1 MNLFKKYFT
10 NSLSPTDL
18 HNLRRQTDSMTD
30 QQLETELHRLW
41 LQSAPMPAAAPYRR
55 RYIISAVAASAAL
68 VLCLVAGLL
77 FFGKGDTSSGMLC
90 VQTAANEMCT
100 LSLPDGSRVVLNG
113 NSTLSYSPDGFTS
126 SSRALQLDGEAY
138 FDVQTNPKA
147 PFVITTPTVSVQVLG
162 TAFNLCSR
170 TNAASDMLFLER
182 GKVSFRVS
190 DTGADYIVT
199 PKQKITH
206 NRTTGEVSLRHSDMP
221 DCAPWRKGL
230 MAFDATPLR
239 DVMAELADRYGVHI
253 SYTSISDEP
262 FTGTLP
268 ANDINEARR
277 ILSLGYNIEIT
288 STPDTLILSSK

>member
-41 LQSAPMPAAAPYRR
+41 LQSAPMPETAPHRR
-55 RYIISAVAASAAL
+55 RYIVSAVAASAAV
-68 VLCLVAGLL
+68 VLCLAVGLL
-77 FFGKGDTSSGMLC
+77 FFAKHNAQGVLC
-90 VQTAANEMCT
+90 VQTAADEMCT

-113 NSTLSYSPDGFTS
+113 NSTLSYSSNDFTS

-138 FDVQTNPKA
+138 FDVQTNPKV
-147 PFVITTPTVSVQVLG
+147 PFVISTPTVSVQVLG

-230 MAFDATPLR
+230 MAFDATSLR

-268 ANDINEARR
+268 ANDIDEALR
-277 ILSLGYNIEIT
+277 ILSLCYDIKIT

>member
-18 HNLRRQTDSMTD
+18 HNLRQQTDSLTD

-41 LQSAPMPAAAPYRR
+41 LQSAPMPETAPHRR
-55 RYIISAVAASAAL
+55 RYIVSAVAASAAV
-68 VLCLVAGLL
+68 VLCLAVGLL
-77 FFGKGDTSSGMLC
+77 FFAKHNAQGVLC
-90 VQTAANEMCT
+90 VQTAADEMCT

-113 NSTLSYSPDGFTS
+113 NSTLSYSSNDFTS

-138 FDVQTNPKA
+138 FDVQTNPKV
-147 PFVITTPTVSVQVLG
+147 PFVISTPTVSVQVLG

-230 MAFDATPLR
+230 MAFDATSLW

-268 ANDINEARR
+268 ANDIDEALR
-277 ILSLGYNIEIT
+277 ILSLCYDIKIT

>member
-41 LQSAPMPAAAPYRR
+41 LQSAPMPETAPHRR

-138 FDVQTNPKA
+138 FDVQTNPKV
-147 PFVITTPTVSVQVLG
+147 PFVISTPTVSVQVLG

-268 ANDINEARR
+268 ANDINEALR
-277 ILSLGYNIEIT
+277 ILSLCYNIEIT

>member
-10 NSLSPTDL
+10 NRLTSADL
-18 HNLRRQTDSMTD
+18 RDLRRKADAMTD
-30 QQLETELHRLW
+30 DQLEEEMRRLW
-41 LQSAPMPAAAPYRR
+41 MQSAPVPIAAPRRR
-55 RYIISAVAASAAL
+55 RYIISAVAASVAV
-68 VLCLVAGLL
+68 VLCLAAGL
-77 FFGKGDTSSGMLC
+77 FFFAKHDTQGMLC
-90 VQTAANEMCT
+90 VQTAADEMCT
-100 LSLPDGSRVVLNG
+100 LSLPDGSCVVLNG
-113 NSTLSYSPDGFTS
+113 NSTLSYSPDDFTS

-147 PFVITTPTVSVQVLG
+147 PFVITTPSVSVQVLG
-162 TAFNLCSR
+162 TVFNLCSR
-170 TNAASDMLFLER
+170 TDAAADMLFLER

-199 PKQKITH
+199 PKQKIIH

-239 DVMAELADRYGVHI
+239 DVMAELADQYGVHI

-268 ANDINEARR
+268 ANDINEALR
-277 ILSLGYNIEIT
+277 ILSLCYNIKIT
-288 STPDTLILSSK
+288 STADTLILSSK

>member
-10 NSLSPTDL
+10 NRLTPANL
-18 HNLRRQTDSMTD
+18 QQLRRQTDSMTD
-30 QQLETELHRLW
+30 SEIEDELHRLW
-41 LQSAPMPAAAPYRR
+41 LQSAPMPAAASPRR
-55 RYIISAVAASAAL
+55 RYIFAGIAAAVACVLVVGAL
-68 VLCLVAGLL
+68 FLFHTPHSEQGL
-77 FFGKGDTSSGMLC
+77 LC
-90 VQTAANEMCT
+90 VQTGADEMCT
-100 LSLPDGSRVVLNG
+100 LSLPDGTRVVLNA
-113 NSTLSYSPDGFTS
+113 NSSLSYAADDFTS
-126 SSRALQLDGEAY
+126 RSRALTLDGEAY

-147 PFVITTPTVSVQVLG
+147 PFVITTPSIEVEVLG

-170 TNAASDMLFLER
+170 GDATSDMLFLER

-190 DTGADYIVT
+190 DTGADYIVS
-199 PKQKITH
+199 PQQKITH

-239 DVMAELADRYGVHI
+239 DVMAELADQYGVHI

-268 ANDINEARR
+268 ANDINEALR
-277 ILSLGYNIEIT
+277 ILSLCYNIKIT
-288 STPDTLILSSK
+288 STADTLILSSK

>member
-10 NSLSPTDL
+10 NRLTPADLSD
-18 HNLRRQTDSMTD
+18 LRREADAMTD
-30 QQLETELHRLW
+30 DQLEDEMHRLW
-41 LQSAPMPAAAPYRR
+41 MQSAPVPVAAPHRR
-55 RYIISAVAASAAL
+55 RYILSAVAASVAV
-68 VLCLVAGLL
+68 VLCLAAGLL
-77 FFGKGDTSSGMLC
+77 FFGKDDTSGMLC
-90 VQTAANEMCT
+90 VQTAADEMCT

-113 NSTLSYSPDGFTS
+113 NSTLSYSPDGFTA
-126 SSRALQLDGEAY
+126 SSRTLQLDGEAY

-170 TNAASDMLFLER
+170 TDAASDMLFLER

-206 NRTTGEVSLRHSDMP
+206 CRTTGEVSLRHSDMP

-268 ANDINEARR
+268 ANDIDEALR
-277 ILSLGYNIEIT
+277 ILTLCYDLHISST
-288 STPDTLILSSK
+288 SDTLILSSK